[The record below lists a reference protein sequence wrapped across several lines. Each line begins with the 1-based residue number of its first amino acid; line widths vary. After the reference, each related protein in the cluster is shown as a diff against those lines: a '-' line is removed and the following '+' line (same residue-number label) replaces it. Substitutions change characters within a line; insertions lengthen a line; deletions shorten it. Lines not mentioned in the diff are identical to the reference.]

1 MHMYSIFTVGHN
13 TQYYTD
19 KPQWA
24 EKNWE
29 MKVVALINFIN
40 IFKGEITNSKMKLK
54 NKIKIMPLII
64 VIFLQITLT
73 IK

>member
-13 TQYYTD
+13 TQYYT
-19 KPQWA
+19 
-24 EKNWE
+24 NWE
-29 MKVVALINFIN
+29 MKVVAFINFIN
-40 IFKGEITNSKMKLK
+40 IFKGEITSWK

-64 VIFLQITLT
+64 VIFLQITFT